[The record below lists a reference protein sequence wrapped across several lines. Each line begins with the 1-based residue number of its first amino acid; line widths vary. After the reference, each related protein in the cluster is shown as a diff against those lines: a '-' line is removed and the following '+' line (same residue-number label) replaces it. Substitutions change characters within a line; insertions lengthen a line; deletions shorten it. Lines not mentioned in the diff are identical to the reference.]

1 MARVNDVADN
11 LNFPLSHIFHFRLSA
26 SRQGRGTETNNPVV
40 TRRCRS
46 PISPNSQ
53 FSSGRENVKFPE
65 RAIAPPSVSSHATN
79 EEGHRI
85 VGISRSVRSW
95 PRARARPREGSHDF
109 SLSPP
114 QSGFGGIQGR
124 AKLMELSLV
133 THVPSGPIG
142 CAWAGH
148 FAWQK

>member
-26 SRQGRGTETNNPVV
+26 SRQGRGTRTPV
-40 TRRCRS
+40 RRR
-46 PISPNSQ
+46 PIIQSSRGGVGRPSLSQ
-53 FSSGRENVKFPE
+53 FPILVGAGKRQIPRESDCAAA
-65 RAIAPPSVSSHATN
+65 RPPSVSSHATN

-95 PRARARPREGSHDF
+95 PRARPREGSHDF

-114 QSGFGGIQGR
+114 QSGFGD
-124 AKLMELSLV
+124 S
-133 THVPSGPIG
+133 
-142 CAWAGH
+142 
-148 FAWQK
+148 

>member
-40 TRRCRS
+40 TRCRVRPS
-46 PISPNSQ
+46 LPIPNSRRGGKMSNSQ
-53 FSSGRENVKFPE
+53 RERLCRRP
-65 RAIAPPSVSSHATN
+65 RRPPSVRLFSSSHATN

-85 VGISRSVRSW
+85 VSISRSVRS
-95 PRARARPREGSHDF
+95 PLVTARPREGSHDF

-114 QSGFGGIQGR
+114 QLGFGYR
-124 AKLMELSLV
+124 
-133 THVPSGPIG
+133 
-142 CAWAGH
+142 
-148 FAWQK
+148 

>member
-53 FSSGRENVKFPE
+53 FSSGRENVKFPG
-65 RAIAPPSVSSHATN
+65 RAIVPLPVLHPSLPMRLMKRVIALSAFRGLS
-79 EEGHRI
+79 
-85 VGISRSVRSW
+85 
-95 PRARARPREGSHDF
+95 ARGRE
-109 SLSPP
+109 
-114 QSGFGGIQGR
+114 
-124 AKLMELSLV
+124 
-133 THVPSGPIG
+133 
-142 CAWAGH
+142 
-148 FAWQK
+148 